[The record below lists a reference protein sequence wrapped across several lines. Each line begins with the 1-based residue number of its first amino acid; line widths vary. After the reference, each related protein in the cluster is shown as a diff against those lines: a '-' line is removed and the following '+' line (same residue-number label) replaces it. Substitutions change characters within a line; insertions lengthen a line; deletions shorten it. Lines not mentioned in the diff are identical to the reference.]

1 MPRYNV
7 TVDDVSAIFEYYIPN
22 TRVWT
27 DSPTSDQELHN
38 YWDSTYHSSNQFG
51 AQASVMFQGTAVY
64 LFAAKRSRHGTYGIY
79 LDGLR
84 VYDGDSYSASPLY
97 NQIMYNATDLAPT
110 WHNLTIVNSDPSNQ
124 TYTEVDYIRWTTL
137 MPESLTETFGTPI
150 SYSPNNMSYSSLN
163 AWNENRDGSN
173 PSMVTSTDG
182 ASVNITFNGNGI
194 ELYGK
199 TGPNYGRFSAQVEGD
214 NEHQLNANS
223 EQIHDTMLFRQDNLT
238 SGRHTILVTNRGTS
252 SLAITS
258 AKPILWRGPNSPN
271 PDTPSGSHTISTA
284 TIAGAVVGVVV
295 GMAAVLFILLFVLRR
310 RRRKQRENDL
320 RVHSSHEPAFIDA
333 TPFELPASPNEQAVY
348 AQSPSSARFS
358 KHRSEGSQYAAYPLQ
373 YQPVLGSPGM
383 SSRGSFETPQSAGL
397 GVPSSSAGGSSSGRP
412 ASAGTGRSGGKYRRS
427 AEPTS
432 REEVPQGV
440 EVIRDS
446 DAGPILLPP
455 AYSAAMEARAPVDI
469 SGSFA
474 PSASS
479 LVAPISP
486 TPVSTTPVPAPSTP
500 TLPPGAAL
508 PIITNSGIAQSSSR
522 ISNSSP
528 GAI

>member
-1 MPRYNV
+1 
-7 TVDDVSAIFEYYIPN
+7 
-22 TRVWT
+22 
-27 DSPTSDQELHN
+27 
-38 YWDSTYHSSNQFG
+38 
-51 AQASVMFQGTAVY
+51 MFQGTAVY

-79 LDGLR
+79 LDGLK

-97 NQIMYNATDLAPT
+97 NEIMYNATDLAPT

-182 ASVNITFNGNGI
+182 ASVNITFNGMNILHLGPSNYRDCSFTFIYRVTSTDGASVNITFNGNGI

-214 NEHQLNANS
+214 IEHQLNANS

-479 LVAPISP
+479 LAAPISP

-500 TLPPGAAL
+500 TLPPGAAS
-508 PIITNSGIAQSSSR
+508 PIIPNSGIAQNSSR